1 MPPDA
6 PARARL
12 HPAAVTAL
20 AVAGAVI
27 VGAAAFLVWLLAQP
41 ADPNTEA
48 TQRLVQW
55 EELFERYR
63 AANGAL
69 PDMPFG
75 GYCLGDGFPVG
86 TGGTANCRDYESTTY
101 YTQDASASLMD
112 ALQSVGE
119 LPRGATTPV
128 RGWTPWRQSTHGCA
142 CCTWTA
148 TWARPMRC
156 AWAPSPRAR
165 STWCAST
172 ATRCWKSSPCTGW
185 SGT

>member
-27 VGAAAFLVWLLAQP
+27 VGAAAFLVWLLTQP

-101 YTQDASASLMD
+101 YTQDASTSLMD
-112 ALQSVGE
+112 ALQSVDE

-128 RGWTPWRQSTHGCA
+128 RGTVGPYAIYDEAGVRLLTAENGTCEAPATEVWRDGEGLFVCQILLE
-142 CCTWTA
+142 
-148 TWARPMRC
+148 R
-156 AWAPSPRAR
+156 
-165 STWCAST
+165 
-172 ATRCWKSSPCTGW
+172 
-185 SGT
+185 